1 MPAKPGPVLALA
13 GGVGGAKLALGLSH
27 VLPPDDLV
35 IVVNTGDDEEFHG
48 LHVSPDL
55 DTVMYTL
62 SGLSDM
68 ERGWGLSGETFQAL
82 QMLSNYG
89 VPTWF
94 NLGDRDLATHVRRT
108 QLLREGQSLSEV
120 TRELCS
126 QLGILHTVA
135 PMTDDSVRTKIETP
149 DGVLAFQD
157 YFVRMRCE
165 PQAKAVRF
173 EGALDAQPSPTFDE
187 ALTNARAIV
196 FCPSNPFLSI
206 DPILAVGDVRERIS
220 RFAGPRVVVSPIV
233 GGAAIRGPAAK
244 MMRELGHPVSSVGV
258 ARKYVGL
265 CDHFIVDNADAN
277 ESVSIQALGMKA
289 HATNTIMNTTDDK
302 ETLAR
307 YVLRLVDAKVG

>member
-1 MPAKPGPVLALA
+1 MSATPGPVLALA

-62 SGLSDM
+62 AGLADP

-82 QMLSNYG
+82 QMLSAYG
-89 VPTWF
+89 APTWF
-94 NLGDRDLATHVRRT
+94 NLGDRDLATHLRRT
-108 QLLREGQSLSEV
+108 QLLREGRSLSDV

-135 PMTDDSVRTKIETP
+135 PMTDDQVRTEVETSE
-149 DGVLAFQD
+149 GVLAFQD
-157 YFVRMRCE
+157 YFVRRRCE
-165 PQAKAVRF
+165 PEATAVRF
-173 EGALDAQPSPTFDE
+173 QGADVARPSPTFDE
-187 ALTNARAIV
+187 ALNNARALI

-206 DPILAVGDVRERIS
+206 DPILAVAGVRERVR
-220 RFAGPRVVVSPIV
+220 RFDGPRVVVSPIV
-233 GGAAIRGPAAK
+233 GGAALRGPAAK

-258 ARKYVGL
+258 ARKYLGL
-265 CDHFIVDNADAN
+265 CDHFILDDADADDQGKI
-277 ESVSIQALGMKA
+277 SALRMKP
-289 HATNTIMNTTDDK
+289 HVTNTVMNSTEEK
-302 ETLAR
+302 ITLAR
-307 YVLRLVDAKVG
+307 YILRIVDAEGG

>member
-1 MPAKPGPVLALA
+1 M
-13 GGVGGAKLALGLSH
+13 GGAKLALGLTR

-62 SGLSDM
+62 SGLSDP

-82 QMLSNYG
+82 QMLSVYG

-94 NLGDRDLATHVRRT
+94 NLGDRDMATHIRRT
-108 QLLREGQSLSEV
+108 QLLRQSRTLSKV
-120 TRELCS
+120 TRELCTR
-126 QLGILHTVA
+126 LGIVHTVA
-135 PMTDDSVRTKIETP
+135 PMTDDRVRTKVETSE
-149 DGVLAFQD
+149 GVLPFQD
-157 YFVRMRCE
+157 YFVRLRCE
-165 PQAKAVRF
+165 PQATAVHF
-173 EGALDAQPSPTFDE
+173 DGADATKPSPIFDE
-187 ALTNARAIV
+187 ALNNARAIIV
-196 FCPSNPFLSI
+196 CPSNPFLSI
-206 DPILAVGDVRERIS
+206 DPILAVGDVQERVR
-220 RFAGPRVVVSPIV
+220 RFNGPRVVVSPIV
-233 GGAAIRGPAAK
+233 GGEAIRGPAAK

-277 ESVSIQALGMKA
+277 ESRDIESLGMKA
-289 HATNTIMNTTDDK
+289 HVTNTIMNTTDDK

-307 YVLRLVDAKVG
+307 YVLRLLNEEDR

>member
-13 GGVGGAKLALGLSH
+13 GGVGGAKLALGLSR

-35 IVVNTGDDEEFHG
+35 VIVNTGDDEEFHG

-55 DTVMYTL
+55 DTMMYTL
-62 SGLSDM
+62 SGLADP

-82 QMLSNYG
+82 RMLSTYG

-94 NLGDRDLATHVRRT
+94 NLGDRDIATHVRRT

-126 QLGILHTVA
+126 RLGILHTVA
-135 PMTDDSVRTKIETP
+135 PMTDDRVRTKVETSE
-149 DGVLAFQD
+149 GVLAFQE
-157 YFVRMRCE
+157 YFVRRRCE
-165 PQAKAVRF
+165 PQATAVRF
-173 EGALDAQPSPTFDE
+173 DGANAANPSPTFDH
-187 ALTNARAIV
+187 ALNNARAVI

-206 DPILAVGDVRERIS
+206 DPILAVGEVQERIR

-244 MMRELGHPVSSVGV
+244 MMRELGHPISSIGV
-258 ARKYVGL
+258 ARKYAGL

-277 ESVSIQALGMKA
+277 ESTSIESLGMKA
-289 HATNTIMNTTDDK
+289 HVTNTIMNTTVDK

-307 YVLRLVDAKVG
+307 YVLRLFGEEDR

>member
-1 MPAKPGPVLALA
+1 M
-13 GGVGGAKLALGLSH
+13 GGAKLALGLTH

-62 SGLSDM
+62 SGMSDQ

-89 VPTWF
+89 APTWF
-94 NLGDRDLATHVRRT
+94 NLGDRDLATHIRRT
-108 QLLREGQSLSEV
+108 QLLQQGQTLSEV
-120 TRELCS
+120 TRELCNR
-126 QLGILHTVA
+126 LGIVHTVA
-135 PMTDDSVRTKIETP
+135 PMSDDRVRTKIETSEV
-149 DGVLAFQD
+149 VLAFQD

-165 PQAKAVRF
+165 PEAKAVRF
-173 EGALDAQPSPTFDE
+173 DGAAEARPSPDFDE

-206 DPILAVGDVRERIS
+206 DPILAVGDVRERIR

-233 GGAAIRGPAAK
+233 GGTAIRGPAAK
-244 MMRELGHPVSSVGV
+244 MMRELGHPVSSIGV
-258 ARKYVGL
+258 ARKYTGL
-265 CDHFIVDNADAN
+265 CDHFIVDDADAN
-277 ESVSIQALGMKA
+277 ESTRIEALGMKA
-289 HATNTIMNTTDDK
+289 HGTNTIMNTTDDK

-307 YVLRLVDAKVG
+307 YVLRLLDEESR

>member
-1 MPAKPGPVLALA
+1 MPAEPRPVLALA

-35 IVVNTGDDEEFHG
+35 IMVNTGDDEEFHG

-62 SGLSDM
+62 SGLADP

-82 QMLSNYG
+82 QMLSAYG

-94 NLGDRDLATHVRRT
+94 NLGDRDMATHVRRT
-108 QLLREGQSLSEV
+108 QLLREGQSLSNV
-120 TRELCS
+120 TAELCGR
-126 QLGILHTVA
+126 LGIAHTVA
-135 PMTDDSVRTKIETP
+135 PMTDDRVRTIVETSEG
-149 DGVLAFQD
+149 DLSFQD
-157 YFVRMRCE
+157 YFVRRRCE
-165 PQAKAVRF
+165 PQATAVRF
-173 EGALDAQPSPTFDE
+173 EGAADAQPSPTFDE
-187 ALTNARAIV
+187 ALDNARAII

-206 DPILAVGDVRERIS
+206 DPILAVGDVRESVI
-220 RFAGPRVVVSPIV
+220 RFNRPRVVVSPIV

-244 MMRELGHPVSSVGV
+244 MMRELGHPVSSLGV

-265 CDHFIVDNADAN
+265 CDHFIIDNADAS
-277 ESVSIQALGMKA
+277 ESASIEALGMKA
-289 HATNTIMNTTDDK
+289 HVTNTIMNTTDDK

-307 YVLRLVDAKVG
+307 YVLRLLYEEDR

>member
-1 MPAKPGPVLALA
+1 MAATPGPVLALA

-27 VLPPDDLV
+27 VLPPEDLV

-62 SGLSDM
+62 SGLADP

-82 QMLSNYG
+82 QMLSAYG
-89 VPTWF
+89 APTWF
-94 NLGDRDLATHVRRT
+94 NLGDRDLATHLRRT
-108 QLLREGQSLSEV
+108 QLLREGQSLSDV

-135 PMTDDSVRTKIETP
+135 PMSDDQVRTEVETSE
-149 DGVLAFQD
+149 GVLAFQD
-157 YFVRMRCE
+157 YFVRHRCE
-165 PQAKAVRF
+165 PEATAVRF
-173 EGALDAQPSPTFDE
+173 RGANAARPSPTFDE
-187 ALTNARAIV
+187 ALSNARALV

-206 DPILAVGDVRERIS
+206 DPILAVADVRERVR
-220 RFAGPRVVVSPIV
+220 RFDGPRVVVSPIV
-233 GGAAIRGPAAK
+233 RGAALRGPAAK

-258 ARKYVGL
+258 ARKYLGL
-265 CDHFIVDNADAN
+265 CDHFIIDNKDADDQGKI
-277 ESVSIQALGMKA
+277 SALRMKP
-289 HATNTIMNTTDDK
+289 HVTNTVMNSTEDK

-307 YVLRLVDAKVG
+307 YILRLVDSKGG